1 MKKRITLTTI
11 VLAAL
16 FAIVCFAV
24 RYEQNRKSAYEQN
37 QKSEY
42 EEWLDAYMKCV
53 EEELL
58 KEENLYC
65 IQHGGDFSDAEAEAE
80 ALRALFLEEV
90 AANISLT
97 EQMGL
102 TYEEFLAKMEKL
114 DETYNNSNYFSTNAE
129 VMYEAAIEGGYRE
142 TLIPSIICL
151 ETAGATRMKGENN
164 SWNAIERRN
173 PFEYTETY
181 EEWRRGIKFLD
192 FDSSEDAISTLS
204 RGLKETLLTGT
215 TLKDFAKTWDL
226 SVDSAAYAIHI
237 YQQMQKIEDL

>member
-1 MKKRITLTTI
+1 MKKKITSATI

-24 RYEQNRKSAYEQN
+24 RYEQN

-42 EEWLDAYMKCV
+42 EEWLDAYTKAV
-53 EEELL
+53 RETSVGEQQGGE
-58 KEENLYC
+58 LYC
-65 IQHGGDFSDAEAEAE
+65 LQYGGDFSNAEAEAE
-80 ALRALFLEEV
+80 ALRAWFLEEV
-90 AANISLT
+90 ASNISLT
-97 EQMGL
+97 EAMGL
-102 TYEEFLAKMEKL
+102 TYEEFLTKMERL

-164 SWNAIERRN
+164 SWNAIERGN
-173 PFEYTETY
+173 PFEPTETY
-181 EEWRRGIKFLD
+181 EEWRRGIKFVD

-204 RGLKETLLTGT
+204 CGLKETLLTGT
-215 TLKDFAKTWDL
+215 TLKDFAETWDL

-237 YQQMQKIEDL
+237 YQQMQKIENL